1 MAKEEEKPA
10 DGAAPAAAKA
20 PSPWIPVIAVLVLM
34 PVISFAA
41 TQFLIMPRMLSLVGE
56 KKDHGEEAGAADSH
70 GAKADSHGAKAESH
84 GGKEAKP
91 AGGGAHGGKESKEGK
106 GSESTNGKFSFDFE
120 NVVVNL
126 SGSLGTKYLKTSF
139 TLYSANA
146 NLKKLMEENKK
157 QLMDVAI
164 NVLSSRSMA
173 DLEAPG
179 AKNVVRN
186 DLMANFNEALHS
198 DLIDQ
203 IFYTEFVVQ

>member
-1 MAKEEEKPA
+1 MAQEEAKPA

-41 TQFLIMPRMLSLVGE
+41 TQFLIMPRMLSIVGE
-56 KKDHGEEAGAADSH
+56 KAAHGEEGAA
-70 GAKADSHGAKAESH
+70 ADSH

-91 AGGGAHGGKESKEGK
+91 AAAEHHGGKESKEGK
-106 GSESTNGKFSFDFE
+106 GKEGKGGESTNGKFSFDFE

-139 TLYSANA
+139 TLYSSNA

-173 DLEAPG
+173 DLEAAG

-198 DLIDQ
+198 DLVEQ

>member
-1 MAKEEEKPA
+1 MAQEEAKPA

-41 TQFLIMPRMLSLVGE
+41 TQFLIMPRMLSMVGE
-56 KKDHGEEAGAADSH
+56 NKPHGEEGAG
-70 GAKADSHGAKAESH
+70 GDSHGAKAESH

-91 AGGGAHGGKESKEGK
+91 AAADHHGGKESKESKGKEGK
-106 GSESTNGKFSFDFE
+106 GGESTNGKFSFDFE

-139 TLYSANA
+139 TLYSSNA

-173 DLEAPG
+173 DLEAAG

-198 DLIDQ
+198 DLVEQ

>member
-1 MAKEEEKPA
+1 MSQEEAKPA
-10 DGAAPAAAKA
+10 EGGAAPAAAKA

-41 TQFLIMPRMLSLVGE
+41 TQFLIMPRMLSMVGE
-56 KKDHGEEAGAADSH
+56 NKPKGEEGVAADSH
-70 GAKADSHGAKAESH
+70 GAKADSHG
-84 GGKEAKP
+84 GKEAKP
-91 AGGGAHGGKESKEGK
+91 AAGGHGAKESKG
-106 GSESTNGKFSFDFE
+106 GESTNGKFSFDFE

-139 TLYSANA
+139 TLYSSNA

-173 DLEAPG
+173 DLEAAG

-198 DLIDQ
+198 DLVEQ

>member
-1 MAKEEEKPA
+1 MAQEEAKPA

-41 TQFLIMPRMLSLVGE
+41 TQFLIMPRMLSMVGAN
-56 KKDHGEEAGAADSH
+56 KSHGEEGAAADSH
-70 GAKADSHGAKAESH
+70 GS
-84 GGKEAKP
+84 KEAKP
-91 AGGGAHGGKESKEGK
+91 AAAEHHGGKESKESKGKEGK
-106 GSESTNGKFSFDFE
+106 GGESTNGKFSFDFE

-198 DLIDQ
+198 DLVEQ

>member
-1 MAKEEEKPA
+1 MSQEEAKPA

-20 PSPWIPVIAVLVLM
+20 PSPWIPVIAVVVLM
-34 PVISFAA
+34 PAISFAA
-41 TQFLIMPRMLSLVGE
+41 TQFLIMPRMLSMVGE
-56 KKDHGEEAGAADSH
+56 KKGSEESAPDSHGTKAASH
-70 GAKADSHGAKAESH
+70 GAKPAGHGA
-84 GGKEAKP
+84 KEAKP
-91 AGGGAHGGKESKEGK
+91 AAGGHGGKEGK

-120 NVVVNL
+120 SVVVNL

-139 TLYSANA
+139 TLYSSNA
-146 NLKKLMEENKK
+146 NLAKLMEENKK

-198 DLIDQ
+198 DLVEQ